1 MAFVDAGMPQ
11 APIMPDFDD
20 WRADDWR
27 WKCEDCGVREDVNA
41 VIRLSDRKVKENLF
55 LENIKSRK
63 YTLTCHQLTTAAAL
77 VESFA

>member
-27 WKCEDCGVREDVNA
+27 WYFVRIVARRRERV

-55 LENIKSRK
+55 WKISNQEN
-63 YTLTCHQLTTAAAL
+63 TH
-77 VESFA
+77 